1 LVSWM
6 SNGSIVKA
14 RDYLTALK
22 SEYPGVEIPF
32 YMFREWYGTEQK
44 IFFDCE
50 NGDLEDCRDERLGF
64 KQFSY
69 FRVFF
74 IVKSEEV
81 LCREGHQLPQ
91 HR

>member
-1 LVSWM
+1 MVCLVSWM

-44 IFFDCE
+44 IFFDC
-50 NGDLEDCRDERLGF
+50 
-64 KQFSY
+64 
-69 FRVFF
+69 